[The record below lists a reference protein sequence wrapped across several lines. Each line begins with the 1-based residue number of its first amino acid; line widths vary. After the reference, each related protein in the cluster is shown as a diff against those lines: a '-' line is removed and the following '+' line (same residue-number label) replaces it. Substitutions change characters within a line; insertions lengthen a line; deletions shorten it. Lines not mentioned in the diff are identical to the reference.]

1 MTTQTVMPDVR
12 PVLRRD
18 VPRRVEPQRAATSRS
33 AFSVRRVLQV
43 GVSLTVLVALLVLAL
58 PSVTGASWESATRAL
73 ASVSLWQLA
82 GLTALWLVGLW
93 AYSFV
98 LAASL
103 PGLTKGQGFVLNLV
117 GSGASNL
124 VPFGG
129 AVGVGVTWTMARQYG
144 FTHRAI
150 GLYTAVTGIW
160 NVLARLALPLAGL
173 VALLVVG
180 AHVSGPVLVAA
191 SAGAAVCAL
200 VVVLLVA
207 AFANDRFAARLI
219 AVVVRSAGSIA
230 RLTNRTEPEG
240 LGTSLASQRVSAV
253 ELLKRGRGGLVVGM
267 LAYLVLQGVLMWACL
282 AAVGS
287 QLGWAEVTAAYACGR
302 MLTTVVLTPGGT
314 GFAETGTAAVLIA
327 LGGDPVVSVAG
338 VLLFSFFTF
347 VCEIPGGAVAY
358 LWHLG
363 ARGWRRQ
370 PQCGR
375 TVSECAAG

>member
-1 MTTQTVMPDVR
+1 MTTQTLMPDVR
-12 PVLRRD
+12 PDLRRD
-18 VPRRVEPQRAATSRS
+18 VQQPQRAVTSRS
-33 AFSVRRVLQV
+33 AFPVRRALQV
-43 GVSLTVLVALLVLAL
+43 GVSLTVLVALLVLVL
-58 PSVTGASWESATRAL
+58 PSVTGASWESATKAL

-82 GLTALWLVGLW
+82 GLTALWLIGLW

-103 PGLTKGQGFVLNLV
+103 PGLSKGQGFVLNLV

-160 NVLARLALPLAGL
+160 NLLARLALPFAGL

-180 AHVSGPVLVAA
+180 ARVSGPMLVAA
-191 SAGAAVCAL
+191 GAGAAVCAL
-200 VVVLLVA
+200 VVALVVA
-207 AFANDRFAARLI
+207 ALASDRFATRLI
-219 AVVVRSAGSIA
+219 AVLVRAAGSLA
-230 RLTNRTEPEG
+230 RLTGRPEPEG
-240 LGTSLASQRVSAV
+240 LETSLASQRVNAV
-253 ELLKRGRGGLVVGM
+253 ELLRRGRGGLVVGM
-267 LAYLVLQGVLMWACL
+267 LAYLVLQGVLMSACL

-287 QLGWAEVTAAYACGR
+287 DLGWAEVTAAYACGR

-347 VCEIPGGAVAY
+347 VCEIPGGALAY

-370 PQCGR
+370 PQTGR
-375 TVSECAAG
+375 RLSECAAG

>member
-1 MTTQTVMPDVR
+1 MTTQTLMPDVR
-12 PVLRRD
+12 AGLRRD
-18 VPRRVEPQRAATSRS
+18 VQQPQRAVTSRS
-33 AFSVRRVLQV
+33 AFPVRRALQV
-43 GVSLTVLVALLVLAL
+43 GVSLTVLVALLVLVL
-58 PSVTGASWESATRAL
+58 PSVTGASWASATKAL

-82 GLTALWLVGLW
+82 GLTALWLIGLW

-103 PGLTKGQGFVLNLV
+103 PGLSKGQGFVLNLV

-160 NVLARLALPLAGL
+160 NLLARLALPLAGL

-180 AHVSGPVLVAA
+180 ARVSGPILVAA
-191 SAGAAVCAL
+191 GVGAAVCAL
-200 VVVLLVA
+200 VVALVVA
-207 AFANDRFAARLI
+207 ALASDRFATRLI
-219 AVVVRSAGSIA
+219 AVLVRAAGSFA
-230 RLTNRTEPEG
+230 RLTGRPEPEG
-240 LGTSLASQRVSAV
+240 LETSLASQRVSAV

-267 LAYLVLQGVLMWACL
+267 LAYLVPPGRAHVGLPRSRRKRSGLGRGDRCLRLRPDADDRGPHPRRHRLRRDRYRRRAHRSRRGPGCLGRRRAALQLLHLRLRDPRRG
-282 AAVGS
+282 
-287 QLGWAEVTAAYACGR
+287 
-302 MLTTVVLTPGGT
+302 PG
-314 GFAETGTAAVLIA
+314 L
-327 LGGDPVVSVAG
+327 PVA
-338 VLLFSFFTF
+338 
-347 VCEIPGGAVAY
+347 
-358 LWHLG
+358 LG

-370 PQCGR
+370 GQSGR

>member
-1 MTTQTVMPDVR
+1 MTAQTLMPDLR
-12 PVLRRD
+12 PDLRRD
-18 VPRRVEPQRAATSRS
+18 VQQPQRVVTSRA
-33 AFSVRRVLQV
+33 AFPVRRVLQI
-43 GVSLTVLVALLVLAL
+43 GVSLAVLVALLVLVL
-58 PSVTGASWESATRAL
+58 PSVTGASWESATKAL

-82 GLTALWLVGLW
+82 GLTALWLIGLW

-160 NVLARLALPLAGL
+160 NLLARLALPLAGL

-180 AHVSGPVLVAA
+180 ARVSGPMLLAA
-191 SAGAAVCAL
+191 GAGAAVCAVVVTL
-200 VVVLLVA
+200 VVAALVS
-207 AFANDRFAARLI
+207 NRFAGHLI
-219 AVVVRSAGSIA
+219 AVIVRAAGSIA
-230 RLTNRTEPEG
+230 RLTGRPEPEG
-240 LGTSLASQRVSAV
+240 LESSLSSQRTSAV

-287 QLGWAEVTAAYACGR
+287 DLGWAEVTAAYACGR

-347 VCEIPGGAVAY
+347 VCEIPGGALAY

-363 ARGWRRQ
+363 ARGWRRA
-370 PQCGR
+370 PTSGR
-375 TVSECAAG
+375 TLSEYAAG